1 MEYVDRRGTQCE
13 KWDALPQ
20 KFGEDGLLAM
30 WVADMDFACPACV
43 KQALHEYIE
52 RPLGYFSPP
61 ASYFDAVV
69 RWEAQRHGF
78 AVQPEWVCVTPGVVP
93 ALYWAVRAFT
103 RPGDGVMVSTPV
115 YYPFM
120 RAVEACEQ
128 RRLVKNELKR
138 TGMHYTFD
146 FAAMEQQIVQ
156 PGVPLYILC
165 NPHNPGGRVWPQE
178 ELRRLLQIC
187 RRHGVL
193 VVSDEIHQD
202 MVDPALGRKKV
213 TAAALD
219 GFGDMVVTMAS
230 VSKTFNLAA
239 VQNSFVIIPNDAL
252 RQTFCS
258 FTQRMAVSGGN
269 GFGYVAAQAAMEGGA
284 AWLQDALAT
293 IYGNYAYLRARLA
306 AGCPR
311 LQLAPL
317 EGTYL
322 AWLDFSAVCRDEA
335 GLKELLQGKCR
346 LALDYGSWFGGSGSA
361 LCARMNLATSR
372 ENVKQAGD
380 RLQAACGG

>member
-1 MEYVDRRGTQCE
+1 M
-13 KWDALPQ
+13 
-20 KFGEDGLLAM
+20 
-30 WVADMDFACPACV
+30 
-43 KQALHEYIE
+43 
-52 RPLGYFSPP
+52 
-61 ASYFDAVV
+61 
-69 RWEAQRHGF
+69 
-78 AVQPEWVCVTPGVVP
+78 
-93 ALYWAVRAFT
+93 
-103 RPGDGVMVSTPV
+103 
-115 YYPFM
+115 
-120 RAVEACEQ
+120 EACEQ

-146 FAAMEQQIVQ
+146 FEAMEQQIVQ
-156 PGVPLYILC
+156 QGVTLYILC
-165 NPHNPGGRVWPQE
+165 NPHNPVGRVWTQE

-317 EGTYL
+317 EGPYL

-335 GLKELLQGKCR
+335 GLKELLQGKWIMAAG
-346 LALDYGSWFGGSGSA
+346 LAA
-361 LCARMNLATSR
+361 AAARFAH
-372 ENVKQAGD
+372 A
-380 RLQAACGG
+380 

>member
-146 FAAMEQQIVQ
+146 FEAMEQQIVQ
-156 PGVPLYILC
+156 QGVTLYILC
-165 NPHNPGGRVWPQE
+165 NPHNPVGRVWTQE

-372 ENVKQAGD
+372 ENV
-380 RLQAACGG
+380 

>member
-138 TGMHYTFD
+138 TGMHYTLD
-146 FAAMEQQIVQ
+146 FEAMEQQIVQ
-156 PGVPLYILC
+156 QGVTLYILC
-165 NPHNPGGRVWPQE
+165 NPHNPVGRVWTQE

-213 TAAALD
+213 TAAAL
-219 GFGDMVVTMAS
+219 
-230 VSKTFNLAA
+230 
-239 VQNSFVIIPNDAL
+239 
-252 RQTFCS
+252 
-258 FTQRMAVSGGN
+258 
-269 GFGYVAAQAAMEGGA
+269 
-284 AWLQDALAT
+284 
-293 IYGNYAYLRARLA
+293 
-306 AGCPR
+306 
-311 LQLAPL
+311 
-317 EGTYL
+317 
-322 AWLDFSAVCRDEA
+322 DEA

-372 ENVKQAGD
+372 ENVKQACD